1 MSEAKPIFVIPRKNE
16 NFWSQGPT
24 LDRDATN
31 AEGER
36 EIEYASYFE
45 NEFGE
50 MLVFF
55 VERGSPQPVLYHS
68 DDLMTPEAGGLERY
82 TVEKKDGKLWIPPGV
97 YLNQPERLWLCAC
110 WEATVFIRKRYE
122 REAKKAAAQT
132 APESS

>member
-1 MSEAKPIFVIPRKNE
+1 MREGKPIFVIPREKE
-16 NFWSQGPT
+16 SFWRRGPT
-24 LDRDATN
+24 LNRDATN

-82 TVEKKDGKLWIPPGV
+82 TVEKRDGKLWIPPGV
-97 YLNQPERLWLCAC
+97 YLNQPEQMWLCAC
-110 WEATVFIRKRYE
+110 WEATHFIRKRYE
-122 REAKKAAAQT
+122 KKAKKEAAQT